1 MSINID
7 PTLWGPS
14 AWKFMHYITL
24 SYPDKPTTTDMN
36 SVRTFFTTVANLLP
50 CEKCRAEYTSLL
62 KQNPLTQ
69 QVVSSR
75 NNLSIWLL
83 DIHNKVNVK
92 LGKPEESYQ
101 QMTQNYMGP
110 NTGNYSS
117 MMFNFDTNTLII
129 ILIVAI
135 ILILVV
141 VLRIKNSS

>member
-50 CEKCRAEYTSLL
+50 CEKCRVEYTSLL

-69 QVVSSR
+69 RVMSSR

-117 MMFNFDTNTLII
+117 MMFNLDTNTLII